1 MTPNLPTTPV
11 ADEIGKLARDGVSAP
26 ELLEMLPTPALRVV
40 QTCLANEAALTN
52 ARVVSAG
59 DYAHVVGAPG
69 DILTKHNERRHDALR
84 AFLHVLQ
91 VELDGREDREDL
103 S

>member
-1 MTPNLPTTPV
+1 MTDLPTTPV

-40 QTCLANEAALTN
+40 RACLQNEANL
-52 ARVVSAG
+52 ARAQITSIAEYADVVT
-59 DYAHVVGAPG
+59 GAPG

-84 AFLHVLQ
+84 AFLEVLQ
-91 VELDGREDREDL
+91 VELDGRDE
-103 S
+103 